1 VKLGKYKGFEI
12 GKGEVKV
19 TEEDVNNALEAAR
32 KDNAS
37 LVVKEGESALGDT
50 VVMDFLGTVDG
61 VPFEGGAA
69 ENYELELGSHQ
80 FIPGF
85 EEQLVGHK
93 AGEKVDVNVTFPEN
107 YTEELKGKAA
117 VFACTIHE
125 VKEKKLPELNDEF
138 VKELKVE
145 GVETVDAFRA
155 HKETELKRQKE
166 NEARRN
172 YMSKL
177 IEAIAKEAQ
186 VELAQEIVDSQTET
200 RKEDMVKRIQQSGL
214 QLEQYLQILGQSEE
228 QFTAQIREQALKETT
243 EYVVLEEIGK
253 AENLEVSDADL
264 EFEFAKIAEQYHM
277 TVEEVKKALNK
288 NLEEFRHNIKMQRID
303 DFLYN
308 QNN

>member
-1 VKLGKYKGFEI
+1 MKKIIILAISAILVANVSAQEQKKECASKVSKEERVEFEI
-12 GKGEVKV
+12 KRLTNELMLSDLQAEKFAPLYREYAGKVDEIFHKNGDCPKHEQG
-19 TEEDVNNALEAAR
+19 TELTDAELDKLAKQRLE
-32 KDNAS
+32 KQ
-37 LVVKEGESALGDT
+37 K
-50 VVMDFLGTVDG
+50 
-61 VPFEGGAA
+61 
-69 ENYELELGSHQ
+69 ELE
-80 FIPGF
+80 
-85 EEQLVGHK
+85 
-93 AGEKVDVNVTFPEN
+93 T
-107 YTEELKGKAA
+107 
-117 VFACTIHE
+117 
-125 VKEKKLPELNDEF
+125 
-138 VKELKVE
+138 
-145 GVETVDAFRA
+145 
-155 HKETELKRQKE
+155 
-166 NEARRN
+166 RRE

-177 IEAIAKEAQ
+177 IEEIVKGSKIDLADEIVENQ
-186 VELAQEIVDSQTET
+186 VES

>member
-1 VKLGKYKGFEI
+1 
-12 GKGEVKV
+12 
-19 TEEDVNNALEAAR
+19 
-32 KDNAS
+32 
-37 LVVKEGESALGDT
+37 
-50 VVMDFLGTVDG
+50 M
-61 VPFEGGAA
+61 
-69 ENYELELGSHQ
+69 
-80 FIPGF
+80 
-85 EEQLVGHK
+85 
-93 AGEKVDVNVTFPEN
+93 
-107 YTEELKGKAA
+107 
-117 VFACTIHE
+117 
-125 VKEKKLPELNDEF
+125 KEKKLPELNDEF

-172 YMSKL
+172 YMGKL